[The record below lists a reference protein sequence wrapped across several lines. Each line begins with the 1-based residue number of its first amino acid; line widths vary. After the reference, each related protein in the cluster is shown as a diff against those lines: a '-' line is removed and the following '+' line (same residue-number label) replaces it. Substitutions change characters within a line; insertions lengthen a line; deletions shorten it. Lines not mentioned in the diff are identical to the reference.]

1 MKQVKKYWCAANW
14 KLHKTPKEA
23 STFARALN
31 SKSFST
37 CQIVLYPQNFSCP
50 IVAEET
56 RTTDVIWG
64 AQNIYPQPF
73 GPYTGENS
81 PTILKALGAKTV
93 LLGHSERR
101 VLFKETD
108 EFIAQ
113 KMQACVQAGLIPL
126 LCVGENEKER
136 QLNQSKEVVAR
147 QIKKGLSLV
156 EEDVKFAI
164 AYEPVWAIGSGKTA
178 TLEIIENMHA
188 FIKSHPLIRSDTPIL
203 YGGSVKP
210 ENAKALAIGKHIDG
224 FLVGGASLEVS
235 SFLAIARGLEECKLN
250 I

>member
-1 MKQVKKYWCAANW
+1 MKKYWCAANW
-14 KLHKTPKEA
+14 KLHKTPDEA
-23 STFARALN
+23 SAFVRALRGEY
-31 SKSFST
+31 FSA

-50 IVAEET
+50 IVAEEIGIH
-56 RTTDVIWG
+56 DAIWG
-64 AQNIYPQPF
+64 AQNIYPQSF

-93 LLGHSERR
+93 LIGHSERR
-101 VLFKETD
+101 VLFQETD
-108 EFIAQ
+108 DLIAQ
-113 KMQACVQAGLIPL
+113 KMRASVQAGLVPL
-126 LCVGENEKER
+126 LCVGESQEEH

-147 QIKKGLSLV
+147 QIQKGLSLV
-156 EEDVKFAI
+156 ESDAEFAI

-178 TLEIIENMHA
+178 TLDVIEDMHA
-188 FIKSHPLIRSDTPIL
+188 FIQSLMSRHTPVL

-210 ENAKALAIGKHIDG
+210 ENAKVLAVGENIDG

-235 SFLAIARGLEECKLN
+235 SFLAIAKALEECKLN